1 MPRDRIELDLH
12 RLELRF
18 ADSRLVEPGAVARLA
33 ESIERC
39 GQIVPCIVVAA
50 PGSQSVTVTKTP
62 AQIEVRHKSTTI
74 ATHRRVIDQRD
85 TRKVLPGHHTIPVRQ
100 GRGTAAEEA
109 LLRGHHDSLD
119 RYTAALRWHG
129 RAGNRRAL
137 RRLIEMRR
145 TYPPGPFIAAIEQA
159 LRYGLFDLTCLEHL
173 ILKQVGGDF
182 FALNTAEPD
191 DA

>member
-85 TRKVLPGHHTIPVRQ
+85 TRKVLPGHYTIPVRQ

-129 RAGNRRAL
+129 RAGNRRA
-137 RRLIEMRR
+137 
-145 TYPPGPFIAAIEQA
+145 TG
-159 LRYGLFDLTCLEHL
+159 GHC
-173 ILKQVGGDF
+173 VG
-182 FALNTAEPD
+182 
-191 DA
+191 